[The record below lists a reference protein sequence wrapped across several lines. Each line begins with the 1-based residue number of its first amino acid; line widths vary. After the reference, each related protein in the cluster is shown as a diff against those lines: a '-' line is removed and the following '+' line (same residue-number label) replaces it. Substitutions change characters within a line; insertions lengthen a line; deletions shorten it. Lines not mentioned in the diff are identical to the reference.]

1 MEKILI
7 VDDDRLI
14 RTVACEILTKA
25 GYDVKM
31 AKCPEEGLELLKK
44 EKAEIILLDVVMPG
58 ESGFEMI
65 PQIRALNR
73 DAAIIIMTAYASTDS
88 AVEAIRKDVYD
99 YIKKPFNEDELLHSV
114 MKTVERQHLLTE
126 NRSLVKKLTERIR
139 RLELFEKLSKAISS
153 TLDLDKLLEKIM
165 DISKSVLNAEAC
177 SILLLDKVSGE
188 LVFTVAL
195 GEKGDEVK
203 EFRIKR
209 GQGVAGWV
217 LEHGESL
224 LIEDLKKDKRF
235 FSGVDK
241 KTGFESRT
249 MIAVPLFVKDQIVG
263 VIEVINKNGKGY
275 FNESDKETL
284 ITMAGQIAVAI
295 DNAKMTEALKISRE
309 KIEGYS
315 KNLEAMVKKRT
326 AQLEKANEEIKN
338 THAQLLQTEK
348 LSSLGQLAAGVA
360 HEINNPIG
368 FIQSNL
374 KTLKE
379 YVHDLMAILYKSE
392 DVVSAL
398 KKKDQKAFF
407 AQLKELE
414 KIKKEVG
421 LDFIKDDIEKLVSES
436 EEGTYRVYKI
446 VRDLRDF
453 SRADDADRKIFD
465 LHRAIDSTLNIVW
478 NELKYKAEVIKEYG
492 NIPEVECFP
501 TQLNQV
507 FMNLF
512 VNASQAIKNK
522 GEIRIKT
529 FSENEKVFV
538 EVSDTGAGIPPDII
552 NKLFDPFF
560 TTKEPGKG
568 TGLGLAISYNI
579 IKKHNGNITVMS
591 NPGEGTTFLI
601 ELPVRMKVA
610 KECMEAF

>member
-14 RTVACEILTKA
+14 RTIAHDILAGSGYEVLVAKDSA
-25 GYDVKM
+25 
-31 AKCPEEGLELLKK
+31 EGLDLLSR
-44 EKAEIILLDVVMPG
+44 EGIDIVLLDVVMPG

-65 PQIRALNR
+65 PRIRSLSN
-73 DAAIIIMTAYASTDS
+73 DVAIIIMTAFASTDS

-99 YIKKPFNEDELLHSV
+99 YIKKPLKRDELLYAV
-114 MKTVERQHLLTE
+114 TKTAERQRLLTE
-126 NRSLVKKLTERIR
+126 NKSLVKNLEERVK
-139 RLELFEKLSKAISS
+139 RLELFEKLSKAISA
-153 TLDLDKLLEKIM
+153 TLDLEKLLEKIM
-165 DISKSVLNAEAC
+165 DITKSVLEAEAC
-177 SILLLDKVSGE
+177 SILLMDKASGE
-188 LVFTVAL
+188 LVFTIAL
-195 GEKGDEVK
+195 GEKGAEVK

-209 GQGVAGWV
+209 GQGIAGWV

-224 LIEDLKKDKRF
+224 LIEDLRKDERF
-235 FSGVDK
+235 YSGVDK
-241 KTGFESRT
+241 KTGFESRS
-249 MIAVPLFVKDQIVG
+249 MIAVPLFVKDEIVG
-263 VIEVINKNGKGY
+263 VIEVINKSEKRL
-275 FNESDKETL
+275 FDESDKETL

-295 DNAKMTEALKISRE
+295 DNARMTEDLKISRE
-309 KIEGYS
+309 KIEEYS

-326 AQLEKANEEIKN
+326 VQLEKANEEIKN
-338 THAQLLQTEK
+338 TQAQLLQTEK

-374 KTLKE
+374 KTLEE
-379 YVHDLMAILYKSE
+379 YVKDIMTILYKSE
-392 DVVSAL
+392 EVISAL
-398 KKKDQKAFF
+398 KKKDQKALTEGFK
-407 AQLKELE
+407 ALE
-414 KIKKEVG
+414 KIKKDVG
-421 LDFIKDDIEKLVSES
+421 LDFIKGDIEKLITES
-436 EEGTYRVYKI
+436 EEGTFRVYKI

-453 SRADDADRKIFD
+453 SRADDAERKIFN

-478 NELKYKAEVIKEYG
+478 NELKYKAEVVKEYG

-512 VNASQAIKNK
+512 VNASQSINVKGKIK
-522 GEIRIKT
+522 IKT
-529 FSENEKVFV
+529 FSEEEKVFV
-538 EVSDTGAGIPPDII
+538 EVSDTGCGIAPEII

-579 IKKHNGNITVMS
+579 IKKHNGNISVNS
-591 NPGEGTTFLI
+591 SVGKGTTFLI
-601 ELPVRMKVA
+601 ELPVRMNQSEKQ
-610 KECMEAF
+610 KEMS

>member
-1 MEKILI
+1 MEKILV

-14 RTVACEILTKA
+14 RTMAYDILSGA
-25 GYDVKM
+25 GYKVKV
-31 AKCPEEGLELLKK
+31 AEDPAHGLGFLQK
-44 EKAEIILLDVVMPG
+44 EKIDIILLDVVMPG

-65 PQIRALNR
+65 PQIRTLNN
-73 DAAIIIMTAYASTDS
+73 DVAIIIMTAYASTDS

-99 YIKKPFNEDELLHSV
+99 YIRKPIKEDELLHSV
-114 MKTVERQHLLTE
+114 KKTAERQHLLLE
-126 NRSLVKKLTERIR
+126 NRSLVKKLQERIR

-153 TLDLDKLLEKIM
+153 TLDLEKLLEKIM
-165 DISKSVLNAEAC
+165 DISKSVLDAEAC
-177 SILLLDKVSGE
+177 SILLLDKASGE

-195 GEKGDEVK
+195 GEKGEEVK
-203 EFRIKR
+203 EFRIKP

-217 LEHGESL
+217 LENGEAL
-224 LIEDLKKDKRF
+224 LIEDLRKDDRF

-241 KTGFESRT
+241 KTGFESKS
-249 MIAVPLFVKDQIVG
+249 MIAVPLFVKDKIVG
-263 VIEVINKNGKGY
+263 VIEVINKIGRD
-275 FNESDKETL
+275 FFDEADKDTL

-295 DNAKMTEALKISRE
+295 DNAKMTEDLKISRE
-309 KIEGYS
+309 KIEEYS
-315 KNLEAMVKKRT
+315 KNLEAMVRKRT
-326 AQLEKANEEIKN
+326 VQLEKANKEIKD
-338 THAQLLQTEK
+338 TQAQLLQTEK

-368 FIQSNL
+368 FIQSNI

-379 YVHDLMAILYKSE
+379 YVKDLMSILYKSE
-392 DVVSAL
+392 EVILAL
-398 KKKDQKAFF
+398 KKKDQKAFSEG
-407 AQLKELE
+407 LRELE
-414 KIKKEVG
+414 KIKKSVG
-421 LDFIKDDIEKLVSES
+421 LDFIKNDIEKLISES
-436 EEGTYRVYKI
+436 EEGTFRVYKI

-453 SRADDADRKIFD
+453 SRADDADRKFFD

-512 VNASQAIKNK
+512 VNASQAIREK
-522 GEIRIKT
+522 GVIKIRT
-529 FSENEKVFV
+529 FCENEKVFV
-538 EVSDTGAGIPPDII
+538 EVSDTGAGIPADII

-579 IKKHNGNITVMS
+579 IKKHNGDITVNS
-591 NPGEGTTFLI
+591 TPGKGTTFLI
-601 ELPVRMKVA
+601 ELPIRMNTV
-610 KECMEAF
+610 EACQEAS